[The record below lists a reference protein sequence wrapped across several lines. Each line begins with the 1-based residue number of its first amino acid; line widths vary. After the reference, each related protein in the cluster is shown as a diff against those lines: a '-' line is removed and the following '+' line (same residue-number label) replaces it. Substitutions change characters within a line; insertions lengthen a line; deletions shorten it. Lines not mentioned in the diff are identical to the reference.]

1 MQTALPLN
9 PDLPVISVRCAP
21 WGRPAM
27 LLLVLPDEAQEGALP
42 AVVAAFWAW
51 HRRGERED
59 LKDVV
64 IGRA

>member
-9 PDLPVISVRCAP
+9 SDLPIVPVRCAP
-21 WGRPAM
+21 WGRPAV
-27 LLLVLPDEAQEGALP
+27 LLLVLPNETQEGAPP
-42 AVVAAFWAW
+42 AVLAAFWAW

-59 LKDVV
+59 IRDVV

>member
-9 PDLPVISVRCAP
+9 PALPVTSIRCAP

-27 LLLVLPDEAQEGALP
+27 LLLVLPDETQEVLPP

-59 LKDVV
+59 FKDVR